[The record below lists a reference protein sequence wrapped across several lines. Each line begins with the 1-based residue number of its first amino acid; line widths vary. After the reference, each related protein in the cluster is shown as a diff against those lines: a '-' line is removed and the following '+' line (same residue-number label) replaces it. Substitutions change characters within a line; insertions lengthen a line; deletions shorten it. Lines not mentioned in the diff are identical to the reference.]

1 MAPMDQHRQNFFWK
15 YNVFQ
20 HKTNEQ
26 TNKKNV
32 KNRQRNKEINNRQK
46 TLLHKAYE
54 LGEFVGVEI
63 IVIIKKYGKY
73 ITYVSKGY
81 KS

>member
-1 MAPMDQHRQNFFWK
+1 MQTHTNIKFNDQKRR
-15 YNVFQ
+15 
-20 HKTNEQ
+20 
-26 TNKKNV
+26 KK
-32 KNRQRNKEINNRQK
+32 RENKEINNRQK

>member
-32 KNRQRNKEINNRQK
+32 KNRQRNKVR
-46 TLLHKAYE
+46 
-54 LGEFVGVEI
+54 
-63 IVIIKKYGKY
+63 IIKENPSRKSPESSPLPFWPLSEQSFR
-73 ITYVSKGY
+73 TTKGDN
-81 KS
+81 K

>member
-1 MAPMDQHRQNFFWK
+1 M
-15 YNVFQ
+15 
-20 HKTNEQ
+20 
-26 TNKKNV
+26 KK
-32 KNRQRNKEINNRQK
+32 RENKEINNRQK